1 MYSDTTELLSGG
13 ALSEGSDCLCS
24 PCQRKSLREKYINL
38 ETALCIVG
46 GCIYFFLSILSKI
59 KSHVLPSSCCEN
71 PLLFVLGSSRASL

>member
-24 PCQRKSLREKYINL
+24 PSQRKSLKVKYMNL

-46 GCIYFFLSILSKI
+46 GCIYFFSI
-59 KSHVLPSSCCEN
+59 
-71 PLLFVLGSSRASL
+71 F

>member
-24 PCQRKSLREKYINL
+24 PSQRKSLKEKYMNL

-46 GCIYFFLSILSKI
+46 GCIYFFSLYFKQNKI
-59 KSHVLPSSCCEN
+59 SC
-71 PLLFVLGSSRASL
+71 AA